1 MMLPANVLSYHTLH
15 PITLCA
21 SSRATPHHAPR
32 LIRLYIPS
40 GSQTWED
47 PRDVLLHLGRE
58 IIYRDSPQMGQEA
71 VRFHHLGGSVGPPAE
86 WLGSK
91 IGCVSLNQQAISG
104 NAAGGPTLPPRWWKR
119 TASWPVC
126 GESR

>member
-1 MMLPANVLSYHTLH
+1 MSS
-15 PITLCA
+15 PIILCTPSHCA
-21 SSRATPHHAPR
+21 PHHAPH

-47 PRDVLLHLGRE
+47 PRDVLL
-58 IIYRDSPQMGQEA
+58 
-71 VRFHHLGGSVGPPAE
+71 HLGGSVGPPAE

-104 NAAGGPTLPPRWWKR
+104 NAAGGLLQILGLVERDVPCKAHKITGRDDLL
-119 TASWPVC
+119 
-126 GESR
+126 